1 MEAEIFILTNV
12 ANDCGVI
19 RNLINDFK
27 GKLIDATEGLS
38 KNANANFFTSDSH
51 WNQKGARIW
60 LDQLNRQLQNVTY
73 LGN

>member
-1 MEAEIFILTNV
+1 VSVLKTENRPD
-12 ANDCGVI
+12 NH
-19 RNLINDFK
+19 LIQRIKSHPDFK